1 MGTSVAGHNCGE
13 GREVFTRFV
22 ICVFLSLLQLPRQAS
37 KRACKSIQM
46 SFVVLKSVKGRKCY
60 SSIANVNDNYNQTVE

>member
-46 SFVVLKSVKGRKCY
+46 SFVVLKSVKG
-60 SSIANVNDNYNQTVE
+60 